1 MNTYSNPDLKVIEIN
16 SSDII
21 ATSGPTSVQG
31 NVFNGDIIGSTE
43 AARTPGRGYYDW
55 DAGY

>member
-1 MNTYSNPDLKVIEIN
+1 MNTYSNPDLKVVKIN

-31 NVFNGDIIGSTE
+31 NVFQGDITGSIE
-43 AARTPGRGYYDW
+43 AARTPVRGYYDW

>member
-31 NVFNGDIIGSTE
+31 NVFQGDITGSTE

>member
-1 MNTYSNPDLKVIEIN
+1 MKIYSNPDLKVIELN

-31 NVFNGDIIGSTE
+31 NVFQGDITGSTE
-43 AARTPGRGYYDW
+43 AARAAGRRWDEWYEGY
-55 DAGY
+55 